1 MLAVREEM
9 EVLKE
14 QIRELQDKN
23 QHLERE
29 NVILRTLAHD
39 TPDNTQDT

>member
-1 MLAVREEM
+1 MLAVREEV
-9 EVLKE
+9 ELLKE

-29 NVILRTLAHD
+29 NLMLRTLAHD
-39 TPDNTQDT
+39 TPDNTQNT

>member
-1 MLAVREEM
+1 MLAVREEV
-9 EVLKE
+9 ELLKE

-29 NVILRTLAHD
+29 NLLLRTLAHD
-39 TPDNTQDT
+39 TPDNTHNT

>member
-1 MLAVREEM
+1 MLAVREEV
-9 EVLKE
+9 ELLKE

-29 NVILRTLAHD
+29 NLMLRTLAHD
-39 TPDNTQDT
+39 TPDHTQNT

>member
-1 MLAVREEM
+1 MLAVREEV
-9 EVLKE
+9 ELLKE

-23 QHLERE
+23 QQLERE
-29 NVILRTLAHD
+29 NLMLRTLAHD

>member
-1 MLAVREEM
+1 MLAVREEV
-9 EVLKE
+9 ELLKE

-29 NVILRTLAHD
+29 NVLLRTLAQD
-39 TPDNTQDT
+39 TPEDTHNT